1 MDGTALKPL
10 ASPAVEYRVTGAL
23 ILATGIVLGVAAV
36 AIQTPGQAAF
46 RFLFLAVFF
55 GGIMYVAT
63 YQRFLRKAVTQARH
77 LPDPVTRE
85 DPAATRRRAVHRALL
100 LSIFEVILAWLFR
113 DAALVGGITAG
124 GGAALLA
131 ASRWIERWER
141 EQGVQVL
148 REPRWRWSR
157 QGRWGWGR
165 GRGAMDPQDFYVV
178 RSEGPS
184 P

>member
-10 ASPAVEYRVTGAL
+10 ASPALEYRMTGAFT
-23 ILATGIVLGVAAV
+23 LAAGIVLGVAAV
-36 AIQTPGQAAF
+36 AIQKPGPAAF
-46 RFLFLAVFF
+46 RFLFVAVFF
-55 GGIMYVAT
+55 GGFMYLVS
-63 YQRFLRKAVTQARH
+63 YRQLVRKAVTQARH

-85 DPAATRRRAVHRALL
+85 DPAATRHRAVRKALL
-100 LSIFEVILAWLFR
+100 LSIFEVILALLFR

-124 GGAALLA
+124 GGVGLLA

-157 QGRWGWGR
+157 QERWGWGR
-165 GRGAMDPQDFYVV
+165 GRGVMDPQDFYVV

-184 P
+184 R

>member
-1 MDGTALKPL
+1 MDGTTLKPL
-10 ASPAVEYRVTGAL
+10 ASPAVEYRVNGAL
-23 ILATGIVLGVAAV
+23 ILATGIGLGVAAV
-36 AIQTPGQAAF
+36 AIQNPGPAPF
-46 RFLFLAVFF
+46 RFLFLAVVF
-55 GGIMYVAT
+55 GGIMYLAT

-85 DPAATRRRAVHRALL
+85 DPAATRRRAVRKALV
-100 LSIFEVILAWLFR
+100 LSIFEVILALLFR

-131 ASRWIERWER
+131 ASRWIKRWER
-141 EQGVQVL
+141 EQAVQVL

-178 RSEGPS
+178 HSEGPS

>member
-23 ILATGIVLGVAAV
+23 ILATGILLGVAAV
-36 AIQTPGQAAF
+36 AIQKPGPAAF
-46 RFLFLAVFF
+46 RFLLLAVFF
-55 GGIMYVAT
+55 GGIMYLAT
-63 YQRFLRKAVTQARH
+63 YQRILRKAVTQARH
-77 LPDPVTRE
+77 LPNPVTRE
-85 DPAATRRRAVHRALL
+85 DPAATRRRAVRKALL
-100 LSIFEVILAWLFR
+100 LSIIEVVLALLFR

-141 EQGVQVL
+141 ERVVHVL

-165 GRGAMDPQDFYVV
+165 GRGAMDPQDFYIV
-178 RSEGPS
+178 RSDGPS